1 MSSAREAAGPILVA
15 DVGGTHVRFAL
26 ADAAASE
33 PLLADTTRRY
43 RAAGFVGFADAIR
56 GYLDETAAHPVA
68 AVIAAAGLRIR
79 GEVRLT
85 NLPWV
90 ISKSAIEKEFG
101 FARVALINDF
111 AAMAFAVPL
120 LRSHD
125 LQPIGPAAPVAFDTG
140 ATQTFAIIG
149 PGTGLGVG
157 ALLVRGGRLHALET
171 EGGHASL
178 APGNAEEIEL
188 LERLAARFGHVSN
201 ERVLCGS
208 GLVNVYE
215 TLCEID
221 GVAALH
227 STPEE
232 ITANASADAMCRRAV
247 ERLCELLGAVAG
259 DLALTFGAW
268 QGVYLT
274 GGLAPSLA
282 PWIETGGFRRR
293 FEDKG
298 RLSAAVA
305 RVPTSIV
312 LHPEAG
318 LLGAAASYLFGGA
331 IFDDG
336 GD

>member
-1 MSSAREAAGPILVA
+1 MSSVRGITGPILVA

-26 ADAAASE
+26 ADVNASE
-33 PLLADTTRRY
+33 PLLAETTRRY
-43 RAAGFVGFADAIR
+43 RAADFAGFTDAIR

-68 AVIAAAGLRIR
+68 AVIAAAGLRID

-90 ISKSAIEKEFG
+90 ISQSAIEKEFG
-101 FARVALINDF
+101 FPVALINDF

-125 LQPIGPAAPVAFDTG
+125 LHAIGPAAPVAFDIG

-157 ALLVRGGRLHALET
+157 ALLVRDGRLHALET

-178 APGNAEEIEL
+178 APGNAEEIGM

-208 GLVNVYE
+208 GLVNLYE
-215 TLCEID
+215 TLCAID
-221 GVAALH
+221 DVAARY
-227 STPEE
+227 STPED
-232 ITANASADAMCRRAV
+232 ITANAGTDAMCRRAV

-274 GGLAPSLA
+274 GGLAPWLA

-312 LHPEAG
+312 LHPDAG

-331 IFDDG
+331 LFDDG
-336 GD
+336 